1 MTVKELMERIGVAD
15 EGFSIAY
22 INDAVREI
30 QNMIE
35 DNVSREQ
42 TENIVKNK
50 RYYNLPD
57 GMIKLLKVLI
67 YDSTDDKYVQIPRT
81 IQTLNDDKDNI

>member
-1 MTVKELMERIGVAD
+1 MTVKELMERIGIAD

-35 DNVSREQ
+35 DNVVREQ
-42 TENIVKNK
+42 TTNIVKDQ
-50 RYYNLPD
+50 RYYDLPT

-67 YDSTDDKYVQIPRT
+67 YDGDNEIYVQIPRT
-81 IQTLNDDKDNI
+81 VQTLNDDKDNA

>member
-1 MTVKELMERIGVAD
+1 MTVKELMERIGIAD

-35 DNVSREQ
+35 DNVVREQ
-42 TENIVKNK
+42 NTSIVKDQ
-50 RYYNLPD
+50 RYYDLPT

-67 YDSTDDKYVQIPRT
+67 YDGDNEIYVQIPRT
-81 IQTLNDDKDNI
+81 VQTLNDDKDNA